1 MIRRPPRSTLFPY
14 TTLFRSPSASR
25 AQTPQDP
32 WEALNRLHAGQKI
45 EVVEKSL
52 KKHVGTF
59 MAVSAEAIQMREGGA
74 DDAIRREDVLRVSL
88 PEKRHRL
95 RNMLIFSVA
104 GCGAGFGIGA
114 ASAGRDTLQYDV
126 NTLFGGVIG
135 FVGGIGVGAA
145 LPSHATIYRAK
156 PH

>member
-1 MIRRPPRSTLFPY
+1 MHKLSILVC
-14 TTLFRSPSASR
+14 LLLIPSVSR
-25 AQTPQDP
+25 AQTPRDP
-32 WEALNRLHAGQKI
+32 WESLNSLHAGQKI
-45 EVVEKSL
+45 EVVEKNL
-52 KKHVGTF
+52 KKHAGTF
-59 MAVSAEAIQMREGGA
+59 MTVSEEAIQLRQGAA
-74 DDAIRREDVLRVSL
+74 DDAIRREDVLRVTL

-95 RNMLIFSVA
+95 RHILMLSVV

-126 NTLFGGVIG
+126 NTVSGGVIG

>member
-1 MIRRPPRSTLFPY
+1 MRKLLILAC
-14 TTLFRSPSASR
+14 LLLVPSASR

-126 NTLFGGVIG
+126 YTVFGGVIG

-145 LPSHATIYRAK
+145 LPTHATIYRAK